1 MIDWLSER
9 INKISKIERY
19 SKPGEKALFK
29 LDANENL
36 ILDSDFLSQLVID
49 KAKNID
55 LRKYPQELY
64 DKLYKKLSVYL
75 KVNEKTLVIGNGSDQ
90 IIELLLSVI
99 GEGKRATLFTP
110 TFSYFISRCQLR
122 GISVAKIPLCPNDNT
137 IRKRSFLKS
146 AEKSNIVYL
155 CSPNNPTGNQIE
167 RSTVQE
173 ILKLKNVL
181 VILDEAYVEFA
192 NSSMTNFV
200 EDYDNLAILRTFSKA
215 FGLAGCRLGYLVM
228 NKRIAQVLRDTVQS
242 PYPVNSL
249 SLVIAIALLSNLKPV
264 LESVRVIKEERQRL
278 LENISKIDY
287 LSTYP
292 SEANFIF
299 VRVKERHKRLLNA
312 LEKHKV
318 GVKVLGNLL
327 GYGQCLRITVGTPKM
342 NDTTIRALKMI

>member
-1 MIDWLSER
+1 MINWLSER

-19 SKPGEKALFK
+19 SKPGRKALFK

-36 ILDSDFLSQLVID
+36 ILDPDFLSQLIINEVR
-49 KAKNID
+49 KID
-55 LRKYPQELY
+55 LRKYPLELY
-64 DKLYKKLSVYL
+64 DELYKKLSEYL
-75 KVNEKTLVIGNGSDQ
+75 NVSEKTLVIGNGSDQ

-99 GEGKRATLFTP
+99 GEGKRVTLFTP
-110 TFSYFISRCQLR
+110 TFSYFISRCQIH
-122 GISVAKIPLCPNDNT
+122 GISVAKVPLCPKDNT

-155 CSPNNPTGNQIE
+155 CSPNNPTGNQID
-167 RSTVQE
+167 RSIVQE

-192 NSSMTNFV
+192 NYSMTDFV
-200 EDYDNLAILRTFSKA
+200 EKYDNLAILRTFSKA

-228 NKRIAQVLRDTVQS
+228 NKRIAQVVRDTVQS

-249 SLVIAIALLSNLKPV
+249 SLVIAITLLSNLKPV
-264 LESVRVIKEERQRL
+264 QESIQVIKAERQRL
-278 LENISKIDY
+278 LDDISKIDY

-292 SEANFIF
+292 SDANFIF
-299 VRVKERHKRLLNA
+299 VRVKERHKRLLNV

-318 GVKVLGNLL
+318 GVKVLGNLF
-327 GYGQCLRITVGTPKM
+327 GYGQCLRITVGTSKM
-342 NDTTIRALKMI
+342 NDTTIGALKKV